1 MTTPLDNFDKMQQ
14 TLEKS
19 LRIAEAFNNQVF
31 AFNDA
36 LRPLASNFCATASAI
51 NSSAIIDAARSLSS
65 SRFPSVLDAVN
76 RSGVITA
83 TNVLTDRLVSS
94 IASISSVLNSNN
106 LSFLSDAVRA
116 SVSISR
122 EVLDS
127 VSLAQKLIDQ
137 LTLPPVHSISSLAYE
152 LKNSMV
158 DQETDE
164 VTVQFKDFAKK
175 ISKLHPEDFAYTEIN
190 DNEVKISAAMSEII
204 DASFPESVNNFRSQE
219 KSRIATTFF
228 RLILIP
234 LLAFVIPL
242 GYQIYSDHQS
252 AIASD
257 KLLAEEQKQTEY
269 LREISESL
277 KSCECNKHIDSPD
290 REQKH
295 HYPKE

>member
-116 SVSISR
+116 S
-122 EVLDS
+122 
-127 VSLAQKLIDQ
+127 
-137 LTLPPVHSISSLAYE
+137 
-152 LKNSMV
+152 
-158 DQETDE
+158 
-164 VTVQFKDFAKK
+164 
-175 ISKLHPEDFAYTEIN
+175 
-190 DNEVKISAAMSEII
+190 
-204 DASFPESVNNFRSQE
+204 
-219 KSRIATTFF
+219 
-228 RLILIP
+228 
-234 LLAFVIPL
+234 
-242 GYQIYSDHQS
+242 DHQS